1 MKVSELS
8 RRSGVP
14 VATLKYYLREGLL
27 PPGERVA
34 SNQACYDERHLRRL
48 RLIRIL
54 QDVGGLSLT
63 AIQSVTRELDVPDAQ
78 TMDALRAAM
87 DAQGERSAERVA
99 AESAPAWQAA
109 AKEIDAFLDQVGWAT
124 RPDSTARKR
133 LVDALLTLRETSP
146 DLPVTAFFPYV
157 RAAGEM
163 AQMEVA
169 HVMGDLEAGPAEAVE
184 AVVMGTVLW
193 EPVFT
198 SLRRIAHESLSRR
211 VLRSAQPQQP
221 RPKGQG
227 DGAQDEA

>member
-8 RRSGVP
+8 QRSGVP

-27 PPGERVA
+27 PPGQRLA
-34 SNQACYDERHLRRL
+34 SNQASYDEPHLRRL
-48 RLIRIL
+48 RLIRVL

-63 AIQSVTRELDVPDAQ
+63 EIGEVTRRLDAPEAE
-78 TMDALRAAM
+78 TMDVLRAAM
-87 DAQGERSAERVA
+87 DAQGSRSPERAA
-99 AESAPAWQAA
+99 AEEGPEWQAA
-109 AKEIDAFLDQVGWAT
+109 AREIDAFLEQVGWST
-124 RPDSTARKR
+124 RPESTARKR
-133 LVDALLTLRETSP
+133 LVDALLALREGDP
-146 DLPVTAFFPYV
+146 AMPVTAFFPYV

-163 AQMEVA
+163 AQNEVA
-169 HVMGDLEAGPAEAVE
+169 HVMGALEAGPAEAVE

-221 RPKGQG
+221 RP
-227 DGAQDEA
+227 DR

>member
-8 RRSGVP
+8 QRSGIP

-27 PPGERVA
+27 PPGERTA
-34 SNQACYDERHLRRL
+34 SNQASYGESHLRRL

-54 QDVGGLSLT
+54 QDVGGLRLD
-63 AIQSVTRELDVPDAQ
+63 AIHEVTRLLDEPGVE
-78 TMDALRAAM
+78 TMTALGAAL
-87 DAQGERSAERVA
+87 DAQGKRPPEREAIEASD
-99 AESAPAWQAA
+99 AWIAA
-109 AKEIDAFLDQVGWAT
+109 AREVDAFLEQVGWPT
-124 RPDSTARKR
+124 RSESTARKR
-133 LVDALLTLRETSP
+133 LIEALLALRESTP

-157 RAAGEM
+157 RAAGEI
-163 AQMEVA
+163 AQGEVA
-169 HVMGDLEAGPAEAVE
+169 HVMGALEAGPAEAVE

-198 SLRRIAHESLSRR
+198 SLRRIAHEQLSRR

-227 DGAQDEA
+227 QDTQQ